1 MKSKYSNENNN
12 INAIIENNQINV
24 KNDQESKTENVSLV
38 MLGQV
43 NREYTDFPQVTKDKK
58 YRQEIR

>member
-1 MKSKYSNENNN
+1 MKCKYSNENNN

-38 MLGQV
+38 MLEQV
-43 NREYTDFPQVTKDKK
+43 NREYTDFPQVTKYKK